1 MKNWFKFGLGGE
13 RGSGQITMMIFTVAG
28 SAVVAAGLMQFNQ
41 TLKAKKSLDSA
52 SKGRER
58 NDAAIRYVQQ
68 LANTKA
74 IVYSANSVVK
84 AQGVPALE
92 GGKTSRWTIENAT
105 AMKVWICDKPTGKD
119 RASTAEDLAFC
130 GKDLI
135 SVPTSVVFISFT
147 DRNGKAFGNVLAE
160 TSQGVTRVAS
170 GKSEYQ
176 KTPGVI
182 EFGMAGTAKEEA
194 FAWNTDFCFYIK
206 PKGGHAGGITY
217 VNGQVS
223 KDDLRLIEPRANG
236 TKGNQYAKSFKL
248 KEGSGLGGSVQVLKN
263 FRPFLDFYY
272 NQGYRGVKLDI
283 TDASSKTKEI
293 FTGVMP
299 RIPNGPQ
306 FEYFLRNINAGG
318 DTNITPT
325 DPRSVELNKPVTVWD
340 PEAAIPLATNGNL
353 SEYQAGCARTTGSF
367 MGPDG
372 TTRSADFCTKVN
384 VPFMKYG
391 SQFTKKCV
399 AKKHIVRK
407 GEIFR
412 VSRAVQSSCD
422 PTWPATTRAYVAAN
436 EGRVDLNIVEGGLK
450 TEFTIT
456 DYIAMNEGNLTG
468 MTPQNIYFNYL
479 APIGGY
485 VEYFGGITKAAAA
498 AITATPVPT
507 GSPVAAA
514 SVTPNA
520 TPVVDDSTDPANI
533 ADDTQVAVIPGTQV
547 SFWDLDDIRPVG
559 AQSYDSSRC
568 VYFRYYDMT
577 NAKKCQVQMIDAVDG
592 SWVCRN
598 ADGCFSKE
606 TKIRMADGSDK
617 FIYELDISDKVFNPK
632 TGNSVGI
639 KKLSVGPEFGEMFK
653 ISSGFNMVD
662 VTREHPFLTSVGWKQ
677 AKDIKVG
684 DELMLAFGDSQKVE
698 SVERHKPATPPDV
711 FNLQLDAPESELDDH
726 FVLAN
731 GVITG
736 DLLIQ
741 QSLAKGKLK

>member
-1 MKNWFKFGLGGE
+1 MKNWFKFWAGGE

-41 TLKAKKSLDSA
+41 TLKAKKSLDGA

-74 IVYSANSVVK
+74 IVYGTNIVVRG
-84 AQGVPALE
+84 QGVPALE
-92 GGKTSRWTIENAT
+92 GGKTSRWTLVDGT
-105 AMKVWICDKPTGKD
+105 TMKVWICDKPTGKD
-119 RASTAEDLAFC
+119 RVATPEDLAFC
-130 GKDLI
+130 GKSLI
-135 SVPTSVVFISFT
+135 SVDATVVFSTFT
-147 DRNGKAFGNVLAE
+147 ARNGKTFGNVLAE
-160 TSQGVTRVAS
+160 TSQGVTKLAS
-170 GKSEYQ
+170 GKIEYQ

-182 EFGMAGTAKEEA
+182 EFGMAGTEKEEA

-223 KDDLRLIEPRANG
+223 KDDLKLIEPRPEG
-236 TKGNQYAKSFKL
+236 TKGNQYAKAFAL
-248 KEGSGLGGSVQVLKN
+248 NTGTGSGGSVQVLKN

-283 TDASSKTKEI
+283 TDSSSKSKEI
-293 FTGVMP
+293 FAGVMP

-306 FEYFLRNINAGG
+306 FEYFLRNVNGGG
-318 DTNITPT
+318 DTNITPL
-325 DPRSVELNKPVTVWD
+325 DPRAVQLNKPVTIWD
-340 PEAAIPLATNGNL
+340 ATAAVPQPAYGNL
-353 SEYQAGCARTTGSF
+353 SEYQAGCTRTTGGF
-367 MGPDG
+367 LAPDG

-391 SQFTKKCV
+391 SHFTKKCV
-399 AKKHIVRK
+399 AKKHTVKK

-436 EGRVDLNIVEGGLK
+436 EGRVDLNKAEGGLK
-450 TEFTIT
+450 TEFTIA

-485 VEYFGGITKAAAA
+485 VEYFGGLTKAAAA
-498 AITATPVPT
+498 AIAATPVPT

-514 SVTPNA
+514 SVTPDA
-520 TPVVDDSTDPANI
+520 TPVVDDSTDPVNI
-533 ADDTQVAVIPGTQV
+533 ASDTQIAVAPNTQI
-547 SFWDLDDIRPVG
+547 SFWDLVDVKPVG

-598 ADGCFSKE
+598 LDGCFSKE
-606 TKIRMADGSDK
+606 TKIRMADGTDK
-617 FIYELDISDKVFNPK
+617 FIYELDKSDKIFNPK
-632 TGNSVGI
+632 TGHSVGI
-639 KKLSVGPEFGEMFK
+639 RKLSVGPEFGEMFK
-653 ISSGFNMVD
+653 VTSGFDMID
-662 VTREHPFLTSVGWKQ
+662 VTREHPFLTTVGWKQ
-677 AKDIKVG
+677 AKDLQVG
-684 DELMLAFGDSQKVE
+684 DELVLSFGATQKVTAKE
-698 SVERHKPATPPDV
+698 MHKPATPPDV
-711 FNLQLDAPESELDDH
+711 FNLHLDAPDGDTDEH

-736 DLLIQ
+736 DLFIQ
-741 QSLAKGKLK
+741 QSLAKGKIK